1 MLTYQNWDKFCSK
14 ILNSK
19 IKTLTAAEAVNH
31 SKLKSK
37 YLIIKHD
44 VETNVAKALKLA
56 LIEKKYNINA
66 TYYVQS
72 YLLDNKKNI
81 EILREIYKLGHEVT
95 YHYDVLDSNDGDFNL
110 ADKEFGINLKKF
122 KKYGFKIS
130 TVCPHGNPIKIRNG
144 WNSNK
149 DFFRNKIINK
159 KYSNIHDIVV
169 NPERFSF
176 KKILYI
182 SDAGF
187 GWKKI
192 IDVSRNDKVK
202 FNDVSIKL
210 NDIFEL
216 IDENKTMIIS
226 THPHRWVNSKILFLL
241 NRNIFLLLRVI
252 ARTISKFRILKILID
267 KYYYLAKKI

>member
-110 ADKEFGINLKKF
+110 ADKEFRINLKKF